1 MNIKLVLTSLTLAIA
16 ATTVHAGNSDFK
28 FSTNQTSFVFD
39 GSWYNGKFKV
49 NGTTYNPGD
58 TINLTTLPA
67 GPTQYQDGIIF
78 SPKIYKI
85 YRQNYSTVV
94 GNITAGSA
102 DRSFVK
108 DVVGQNTALSA
119 LPTSGTYT
127 YTGKSFSHLSDG
139 DFAYSINL
147 NNKTGSGSFSN
158 LKYAFPQGTAIAS
171 GTLNSAALTVTNGV
185 LGVQGGTANVTTN
198 TPSVNTD
205 LAGFTFNYDLGVF
218 GPNAEEVAG
227 RVYGTGN
234 YSGTNYD
241 LGIGV
246 AGKR

>member
-1 MNIKLVLTSLTLAIA
+1 MSIKLVLSSLTLVIA

-28 FSTNQTSFVFD
+28 FSTNEAGFVFD
-39 GSWYNGKFKV
+39 NNWYKGDVTKNGIHYK
-49 NGTTYNPGD
+49 PGLGLD
-58 TINLTTLPA
+58 LTTLSPGTYQA
-67 GPTQYQDGIIF
+67 QDGIIF

-108 DVVGQNTALSA
+108 DVVGQNTALST